1 MPVTVDPVFE
11 RKLKSL
17 QGAMNLLTVSGQ
29 SKTAK
34 SLSAGVITAVLH
46 LLPAGEY
53 DAARVRLG
61 LAPLGVNLCPFA
73 GECRGPC
80 LNTAGKGGIPMAS
93 YAGGAFLNN
102 VQKGR
107 YRKTDL
113 YFTDRDRFT
122 RDLRADLRMLAA
134 FAGIEYDL
142 ALRLNGTS
150 DVDFQREAPEMIALA
165 LSLGFEQY
173 DYTKRPIHFDPSA
186 PVRLVY
192 SLDAGAARKRHA
204 LRYLAD
210 GGTVAIVFDVKGKRP
225 LPATWNGYPVID
237 GDLSDLR
244 SRDPAGVVVGLRT
257 KGAARKL
264 KPGGFVQ
271 PVG

>member
-1 MPVTVDPVFE
+1 MPVLVDPVFE

-17 QGAMNLLTVSGQ
+17 QRAMNLLTVSGQ
-29 SKTAK
+29 PKMAK

-53 DAARVRLG
+53 DATRVRLG
-61 LAPLGVNLCPFA
+61 LAPMGVNLCPFA

-80 LNTAGKGGIPMAS
+80 LNTSGRGGIPMAS
-93 YAGGAFLNN
+93 AGPFLNN
-102 VQKGR
+102 VQQAR
-107 YRKTDL
+107 YRRTDL
-113 YFTDRDRFT
+113 YVNDRDRFM
-122 RDLRADLRMLAA
+122 RDLRVDLRMLAA
-134 FAGIEYDL
+134 FATGMEYQF

-150 DVDFQREAPEMIALA
+150 DIDFGREAPEVIALA
-165 LSLGFEQY
+165 LSSGFETY
-173 DYTKRPIHFDPSA
+173 DYTKRPIRFDPSA

-257 KGAARKL
+257 KGVARKL

-271 PVG
+271 FVG